1 MSTVQPAASRGERLI
16 VVTALIN
23 QLGNWFTFLAIIV
36 HVQAQHG
43 SASSAAVFLAQTVP
57 ALIAARSLSDRVPRT
72 MTKQAWIALQI
83 VLAAMT
89 ISMSALNDHLII
101 IYVYVAVSALLRA
114 VSNPLFYTV
123 AINGTHPDRRKAVL
137 TAVSGAG
144 SLSLVISPAI
154 GGVLADVAGIGWLF
168 VVDAATFVIASMLIG
183 LVRMPPQPAVGGSQL
198 ASRPGLIRH
207 LVWPQGAGSG
217 LIRPLGTWFA
227 FVLLG
232 AALNSVELPTFDNW
246 LMYDSTG
253 FGIALSM
260 YGLGGLISFVFTLV
274 TPAKLPPLGLSAG
287 AYLLGLVLWVVPLSV
302 LPAIGFLLAG
312 AGSTFASG
320 AIRHLIAAR
329 AEEDGVDVQGLWG
342 WANQVT
348 LFANLAM
355 YGLFT
360 ALFGLGAS
368 VGACLVILAIVAL
381 GWVVSLGVA
390 RRHKTVSATW
400 VKGK

>member
-1 MSTVQPAASRGERLI
+1 
-16 VVTALIN
+16 
-23 QLGNWFTFLAIIV
+23 
-36 HVQAQHG
+36 
-43 SASSAAVFLAQTVP
+43 
-57 ALIAARSLSDRVPRT
+57 
-72 MTKQAWIALQI
+72 
-83 VLAAMT
+83 
-89 ISMSALNDHLII
+89 
-101 IYVYVAVSALLRA
+101 
-114 VSNPLFYTV
+114 
-123 AINGTHPDRRKAVL
+123 
-137 TAVSGAG
+137 
-144 SLSLVISPAI
+144 
-154 GGVLADVAGIGWLF
+154 
-168 VVDAATFVIASMLIG
+168 
-183 LVRMPPQPAVGGSQL
+183 L

-400 VKGK
+400 VKGE